1 MRERENKMKKRKT
14 RFGIILA
21 AALVC
26 IVCLATIIV
35 FTNARYYKWSFRGL
49 RQLFGMEKIADKL
62 SFVLLGDCRNPKIAE
77 EKYRMI
83 EDIATDIISVLQYQN
98 LTDAI
103 CGDLEKHAYSVNDR
117 ISDVNIRTLNIMAAV

>member
-1 MRERENKMKKRKT
+1 MCRE
-14 RFGIILA
+14 
-21 AALVC
+21 
-26 IVCLATIIV
+26 
-35 FTNARYYKWSFRGL
+35 
-49 RQLFGMEKIADKL
+49 ADKL
-62 SFVLLGDCRNPKIAE
+62 SFVLLGDCRDPKIAE